1 MTIMNKIF
9 RICGSR
15 WCWEHISDVAS
26 PPPSGGRGS
35 SLPLTRGR
43 DPHGRGLRQMPP
55 HGDRIDLVGGH
66 GPWARLGLWPSP
78 GQHCLGFKKNQG
90 FFLVE
95 NRARE
100 TAVRAGE
107 IVLCIWLSAGAREAG
122 GEIRV
127 ARSAIFFPTKG
138 SKHFPKLLSPVGGFI
153 SIVFYERFCIVKFQ
167 KIEKLRFFEK
177 FEIFRKF

>member
-9 RICGSR
+9 RICESR

-26 PPPSGGRGS
+26 PPPPSGGRGA

-78 GQHCLGFKKNQG
+78 GQHCLGEKVFQG
-90 FFLVE
+90 NFFVE
-95 NRARE
+95 NLARE
-100 TAVRAGE
+100 TAERAGE
-107 IVLCIWLSAGAREAG
+107 IVLCIRLSAGAREAG
-122 GEIRV
+122 EGIHV
-127 ARSAIFFPTKG
+127 ARSAIFFQRKAAGT
-138 SKHFPKLLSPVGGFI
+138 FPNS
-153 SIVFYERFCIVKFQ
+153 YHR
-167 KIEKLRFFEK
+167 
-177 FEIFRKF
+177 